1 MPKAE
6 EYRDF
11 RDSQQT
17 KIIYVLTGTLVTNE
31 NELQPPSFHVPNIT
45 RRKLVDGKM
54 MLATEGLIQQEFP
67 DQSSFTVVSI
77 DPSIYNIVTATVISS
92 DDENV
97 MQNMSIPR
105 SGDAFSTK
113 VYQAQT
119 WALLSAS
126 VGAHV
131 VSVVWAQQALRAFY
145 SSGLF
150 NVKAMPL
157 KQARTL
163 TLDKGISH
171 IRI

>member
-1 MPKAE
+1 MNGRDDRGRQKSENKKELWNFLDGIMPKAE
-6 EYRDF
+6 DA
-11 RDSQQT
+11 
-17 KIIYVLTGTLVTNE
+17 K
-31 NELQPPSFHVPNIT
+31 PPSFHVPNIT